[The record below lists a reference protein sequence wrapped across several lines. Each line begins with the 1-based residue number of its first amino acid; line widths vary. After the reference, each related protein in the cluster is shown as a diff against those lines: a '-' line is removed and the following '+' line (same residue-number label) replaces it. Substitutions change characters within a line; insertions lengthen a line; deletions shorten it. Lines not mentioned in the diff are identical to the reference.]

1 MMFTDAA
8 FKLCGQSAMLFGWR
22 PEEFWSATPAELE
35 CVLTALIPK
44 CGSPPDSLAIQNMME
59 QFPDG

>member
-1 MMFTDAA
+1 MFATAA
-8 FKLCGQSAMLFGWR
+8 SRLAGLTGGLIGWR

-35 CVLTALIPK
+35 AIFTALAP
-44 CGSPPDSLAIQNMME
+44 SQEAADQSLIARLKE